1 MLISSSR
8 SPSQS
13 TRSVCKWL
21 ASFFGCSY
29 LNRGKRSLGE
39 LLELEDSDPLL
50 LVGEYHGNPSSLLI
64 YNEGIEKASIWMTVA
79 APEDK
84 LPRRLPK
91 PSVAGTGDL
100 SMLLSA
106 TLSLPVSNECSNS
119 CIKVTDE
126 SIGFYGKDR
135 LLFRFNIK
143 SFKEY
148 DDEK

>member
-39 LLELEDSDPLL
+39 LLEMDVSDPLF

-64 YNEGIEKASIWMTVA
+64 YKDGVEKLSIWMTVTS
-79 APEDK
+79 PSEK

-91 PSVAGTGDL
+91 PTVEGTGSLAAHL
-100 SMLLSA
+100 SPI
-106 TLSLPVSNECSNS
+106 LSLPSNDCNS
-119 CIKVTDE
+119 SCLKITDK
-126 SIGFYGKDR
+126 SIDFFNRDV
-135 LLFRFNIK
+135 LLFRLNIK

-148 DDEK
+148 DDSK

>member
-39 LLELEDSDPLL
+39 LLELEGSDPLI
-50 LVGEYHGNPSSLLI
+50 LVGEYHGNPSSFLI
-64 YNEGIEKASIWMTVA
+64 YTDGVERLSVWMTVT
-79 APEDK
+79 APQEK

-91 PSVAGTGDL
+91 PSIEGKGDL
-100 SMLLSA
+100 FNLLSSA
-106 TLSLPVSNECSNS
+106 LAIPVGECNKS
-119 CIKVTDE
+119 CFRVSDDTIDFF
-126 SIGFYGKDR
+126 GGNG
-135 LLFRFNIK
+135 LLFRFNVK
-143 SFKEY
+143 SFKECV
-148 DDEK
+148 DAQ

>member
-1 MLISSSR
+1 MLITSSR

-39 LLELEDSDPLL
+39 LLEMDSSNPLL
-50 LVGEYHGNPSSLLI
+50 LVGEYHGNPSSLI
-64 YNEGIEKASIWMTVA
+64 FYREGIKKLSIWMTVTS
-79 APEDK
+79 PLEK

-91 PSVAGTGDL
+91 PSMTGTGNLATIL
-100 SMLLSA
+100 SSILL
-106 TLSLPVSNECSNS
+106 LPSNDCNSSCLKVS
-119 CIKVTDE
+119 DE
-126 SIGFYGKDR
+126 SIEFCNEGR

-143 SFKEY
+143 SFKVY
-148 DDEK
+148 DGKK